1 MKWMLVAAA
10 LACLHDTISARK
22 INGWYPCNLRT
33 FATPAPATTT
43 SSTGQAMDDESPT
56 IRGWR
61 LNDQDPA
68 NAIFRS
74 LIVNPATDM
83 SITLGAAAAAPTVEC
98 AEITMPLCHE
108 GICESNATITVF
120 VKRMRAAP
128 GRNTAAAKSL
138 WVLQGG
144 PGASSVNMEGIMAA
158 LYDAPGSY
166 LGGSVDVYT
175 MDHRGTGRSSRLSC
189 VASQVE
195 TSGSPTK
202 GHFTSQSFPDCIQ
215 DVNMQLG
222 DDADVNLLKAYS
234 TTSAATD
241 LSKII
246 SLLNTTPNAHTTV
259 YGVSYGTYLVQRL
272 MQLANPSVKG
282 YVLDGVVSQSGS
294 KSGEKL
300 SFADWAVNMDEI
312 GTAFMALCAKD
323 ATCGP
328 KFATSSLQETLKALY
343 TSMDSKGPK
352 GTTCS
357 SFLTS
362 VGGSSLTPPSYTLRQ
377 LLGHLLQVQ
386 SIRNFIPVLV
396 YRLSRCNPND
406 ATAVANFVTAYL
418 NIIGAPDE
426 SDAYDSSM
434 LYNLVALSELFTYPA
449 PSRPSLRA
457 SFAGSLIASDTSS
470 LVTMYCLASNGKD
483 AACASEKPSTKPGF
497 QFIYPTDKYFDV
509 AIAIP
514 NGTSVLLLSGLLDPQ
529 TPPKFARYQLASF
542 VGTAKRLIEFP
553 TSAHGTIL
561 NTPVT
566 VQNKVPC
573 GASIVSSFVMAGGL
587 DKLDTTCLEYLT
599 PNSFAITT
607 ALGQRL
613 MATDDVYEGT
623 PRKAIVPR
631 TPSDSAASDVPAST
645 KPPSESQV
653 NSSWRSLAIAA
664 VVVAAVIFLVMVVVV
679 MRLRRQVREAKDL
692 SAEYIVDPV
701 EP

>member
-43 SSTGQAMDDESPT
+43 SSTGQATDDESPT

-83 SITLGAAAAAPTVEC
+83 SITLGAAAAAPTAEC

-202 GHFTSQSFPDCIQ
+202 GHVTSQSFPDCIQ
-215 DVNMQLG
+215 D
-222 DDADVNLLKAYS
+222 
-234 TTSAATD
+234 
-241 LSKII
+241 
-246 SLLNTTPNAHTTV
+246 
-259 YGVSYGTYLVQRL
+259 
-272 MQLANPSVKG
+272 
-282 YVLDGVVSQSGS
+282 
-294 KSGEKL
+294 L

-352 GTTCS
+352 GTKCS

-386 SIRNFIPVLV
+386 SIRNFIP
-396 YRLSRCNPND
+396 RISTCNRIH
-406 ATAVANFVTAYL
+406 YL
-418 NIIGAPDE
+418 NSPSFATHGVTDDGDSIGAPDE

-457 SFAGSLIASDTSS
+457 SFASSLIASDTSS

>member
-43 SSTGQAMDDESPT
+43 SSTGQATDDESPT

-202 GHFTSQSFPDCIQ
+202 GHVTSQSFPDCIQ

-222 DDADVNLLKAYS
+222 DDADGIHIYAYS

-294 KSGEKL
+294 QSGEKL

-352 GTTCS
+352 GTKCS

-386 SIRNFIPVLV
+386 SIRNFIP
-396 YRLSRCNPND
+396 RISTCNRIH
-406 ATAVANFVTAYL
+406 YL
-418 NIIGAPDE
+418 NSPSFATHGVTDDGDSIGAPDE

-457 SFAGSLIASDTSS
+457 SFASSLIASDTSS